1 VFGDMEHGRSSVE
14 KYEKFTWEILNF
26 SRFQIG
32 QEIYSEPFVL
42 GGYPW
47 YYIITV
53 LEFLGECVVRWF
65 VSILLFSCYC
75 KGLA

>member
-1 VFGDMEHGRSSVE
+1 MEHGRSSVE
-14 KYEKFTWEILNF
+14 KYEKFTWKIENF

-47 YYIITV
+47 RISLYPSGDDLGGFNNIIW
-53 LEFLGECVVRWF
+53 LY
-65 VSILLFSCYC
+65 SISLIVT
-75 KGLA
+75 